1 MSTDA
6 ERQWDAL
13 RRDHPAMAR
22 TLSPLG
28 REAAF
33 PLDIPAQAAEAR
45 GKDINATI
53 GQITNGRGRPLTLPA
68 VENALSGLVQRDR
81 AVLYSP
87 VEGIAEVRKAWRK
100 WQRRQVSD
108 DFGGMTRSETTL
120 PFVTVGLTHGLSLVA
135 DLFADA
141 DTPVVA
147 PTPFWG
153 NYRQTFALRR
163 GARMVEESAYR
174 DAAFDPQAW
183 ARGLSGLEGEAPAIA
198 ILNFPSNPG
207 GYFPTASERQALV
220 DGLVEAA
227 DRRPLVTVFDDAYAG
242 LVYDPGC
249 DPRSLFW
256 DAVAAGHPN
265 LIPVKVDGGTKEFGL
280 FGGRVGFLTLGVEPD
295 GEVASILESK
305 LKCLSRATLGSP
317 VSTSQVTLL
326 QALEADDI
334 ERQVEVVRRQLET
347 RWRRLSA
354 ALESVDRGLLRP
366 LPSNAG
372 CFALVE
378 IEESLGLSAEQVRR
392 RLLDVESVGVVSIAP
407 RYLRI
412 AFCSLAEDDIER
424 TVEAIE
430 RAVLD
435 LAAFKTRP

>member
-22 TLSPLG
+22 ALSPLG

-53 GQITNGRGRPLTLPA
+53 GQITDGRGRPLALPA
-68 VENALSGLVQRDR
+68 VATALEGVDDRDR
-81 AVLYSP
+81 ALLYSP
-87 VEGIAEVRKAWRK
+87 VEGIDDLRRAWRR
-100 WQRRQVSD
+100 WQRRSVGEGLASS
-108 DFGGMTRSETTL
+108 M
-120 PFVTVGLTHGLSLVA
+120 PFVTVGLTHGLSLIS
-135 DLFADA
+135 DLFAGA
-141 DTPVVA
+141 STPVVV

-174 DAAFDPQAW
+174 DAVFDPQAW
-183 ARGLSGLEGEAPAIA
+183 ARGLSGLEGEAPGIA

-207 GYFPTASERQALV
+207 GYFPTASERQALIE
-220 DGLVEAA
+220 GLLEAA
-227 DRRPLVTVFDDAYAG
+227 DRRPLVTIFDDAYAG

-280 FGGRVGFLTLGVEPD
+280 FGGRVGFLTFGVEPD

-317 VSTSQVTLL
+317 VSTSQVALL
-326 QALEADDI
+326 QALEAEDI
-334 ERQVEVVRRQLET
+334 ERQVEMVRRQLDA

-372 CFALVE
+372 CFAMVE
-378 IEESLGLSAEQVRR
+378 IEESLGLSAEQARR

-412 AFCSLAEDDIER
+412 AFCSLAEEDIER

-435 LAAFKTRP
+435 LAVFKTSPYGA